1 MEILA
6 HSFHEL
12 MEALKL
18 ELKACS
24 FTNGA
29 FPGGN
34 RTLLV
39 W

>member
-6 HSFHEL
+6 HSFHGL

-18 ELKACS
+18 ELKACR
-24 FTNGA
+24 FTNRA
-29 FPGGN
+29 FSGGN